1 MACRKILMHM
11 AVDKGADENRS
22 FAHYVDYLSDHG
34 YITPDGKKWVD
45 YIRSRGNDA
54 NHEISLMTKPDAER
68 LLLFTDMLL
77 RLVYEFPASLP

>member
-1 MACRKILMHM
+1 MACRKILMHI
-11 AVDKGADENRS
+11 AVDKGADHNQS
-22 FAHYVDYLSDHG
+22 FLHYVDYLSSNG

-45 YIRSRGNDA
+45 HIRSKGNDA
-54 NHEISLMTKPDAER
+54 NHEIALMTRPDAER